1 MIEKQEL
8 LKILKEAY
16 AVEEKGILIY
26 KRHLESAIFWTGI
39 GKDKVQKVKQ
49 LLERLAQGSLVH
61 KKIVER
67 LMKEV
72 RESEK
77 DAF

>member
-1 MIEKQEL
+1 MVERQEL
-8 LKILKEAY
+8 LKILKDAY
-16 AVEEKGILIY
+16 DVEEKGILIY

-39 GKDKVQKVKQ
+39 SKDKVQKTKQ
-49 LLERLAQGSLVH
+49 LLERLAQGSLTH

-67 LMKEV
+67 LIKEV
-72 RESEK
+72 KESEK